1 MNSNLKKLVDI
12 GVDSGHFHSNSNSV
26 ESCIRLE
33 DILDLGGNFDDVLF
47 SSKNT
52 DNMMEGSPVT
62 TDDILALGE
71 KIVS

>member
-1 MNSNLKKLVDI
+1 MY
-12 GVDSGHFHSNSNSV
+12 SGHFHSNSNSV

-33 DILDLGGNFDDVLF
+33 DILDLGENFDDVLF

-62 TDDILALGE
+62 TEDIWAFRRND
-71 KIVS
+71 